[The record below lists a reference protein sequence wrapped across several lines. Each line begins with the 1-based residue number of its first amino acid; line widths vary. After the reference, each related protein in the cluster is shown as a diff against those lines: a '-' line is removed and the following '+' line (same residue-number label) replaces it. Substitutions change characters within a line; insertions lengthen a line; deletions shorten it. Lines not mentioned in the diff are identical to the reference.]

1 MSTRSLAALLLLPLA
16 VLAQPVPL
24 LSIDDPAGDDTGDGS
39 LVYPRDSGYEP
50 GDLDL
55 RSLRVFADGSNLRFE
70 ATFLNPIR
78 DPATVRGSGLG
89 SEDLSVFARRGF
101 YAFNIDIYLDTD
113 RVAGSGNTVTLP
125 GRRANF
131 DPAHGWEKA
140 IVLTPRP
147 ELMARQLANALQQVA
162 TAAPG
167 DVAASIAQ
175 SVFFA
180 TEVKVRGRTVTFM
193 VPTRFIDAQALAGA
207 SLTALVTL
215 SKPSVEAEL
224 SLLGNNPKNPV
235 ERLTL
240 GAAQP
245 ETGRPMVA
253 MGYTGEQAP
262 ATAVVD
268 MLAPAPGQQ
277 ALQLARGGLLTGL
290 NRDNKMGLSSV
301 FQPAAAAAAAVA
313 PAVGGS
319 PAGGSW
325 FSRALG
331 GVATLWG
338 GTAGAA
344 TVAPVAGTTTTGPA
358 NLPSLQSI
366 MAPAAAAGPAGLTPT
381 STPTS
386 TPTPTPTPTSTPGSS
401 SSSPPATPRAPLAP
415 AAALPAAVVPAPAPT
430 AATAT
435 PASRPA
441 PAAERKAARDAA
453 FFEEQELRLRTLER
467 LRKNGLISETEF
479 QQKRKEVLD
488 ML

>member
-125 GRRANF
+125 GRRATF

-224 SLLGNNPKNPV
+224 SLLGNNPKTSL

-245 ETGRPMVA
+245 EMGRPMLA

-268 MLAPAPGQQ
+268 MLGPAPGQQ

-301 FQPAAAAAAAVA
+301 FQPAAAAAPV
-313 PAVGGS
+313 VGGS

-338 GTAGAA
+338 GNAGAA
-344 TVAPVAGTTTTGPA
+344 TVAPVAGATTAGPA

-366 MAPAAAAGPAGLTPT
+366 MAPAAAAGPASLTPT
-381 STPTS
+381 STPNPTQTATS
-386 TPTPTPTPTSTPGSS
+386 GSGSS
-401 SSSPPATPRAPLAP
+401 SSPAASRAPLP
-415 AAALPAAVVPAPAPT
+415 PSAALPPAVVTAPAPT
-430 AATAT
+430 AATAA

>member
-1 MSTRSLAALLLLPLA
+1 MKTSSLAALLLLPLA
-16 VLAQPVPL
+16 VLAQPMPL
-24 LSIDDPAGDDTGDGS
+24 LSIDDPAGDDVGDGS

-55 RSLRVFADGSNLRFE
+55 RSLRVFADGNNLRFE
-70 ATFLNPIR
+70 ATFANPIR
-78 DPATVRGSGLG
+78 DPATVRGSGMG

-101 YAFNIDIYLDTD
+101 YAFNLDIYLDTD

-125 GRRANF
+125 GRRATF

-147 ELMARQLANALQQVA
+147 ELMARQLADTLQQVA

-193 VPTRFIDAQALAGA
+193 VPTSFIGAQALAGA

-224 SLLGNNPKNPV
+224 SLLGNNPRSPL

-245 ETGRPMVA
+245 EMGRPMAA
-253 MGYTGEQAP
+253 MGYTSDQAP

-268 MLAPAPGQQ
+268 MLSPAPGQQ

-290 NRDNKMGLSSV
+290 NRDNKLGLSSV
-301 FQPAAAAAAAVA
+301 FQPATPATPAVA
-313 PAVGGS
+313 SS
-319 PAGGSW
+319 PTGGSW

-331 GVATLWG
+331 GVAALFG
-338 GTAGAA
+338 GATGAA
-344 TVAPVAGTTTTGPA
+344 TAAPVAGASAAAPA
-358 NLPSLQSI
+358 NVPSLQSI
-366 MAPAAAAGPAGLTPT
+366 MAPAAAAGPAGV
-381 STPTS
+381 SAA
-386 TPTPTPTPTSTPGSS
+386 PTPTPSAAPTPAAAAPAVALPALVPAAK
-401 SSSPPATPRAPLAP
+401 PPAP
-415 AAALPAAVVPAPAPT
+415 AAGPA
-430 AATAT
+430 AATAA

-441 PAAERKAARDAA
+441 PAAERKAPRDAA
-453 FFEEQELRLRTLER
+453 FYEEQELRLRTLER
-467 LRKNGLISETEF
+467 LRKNGLISEAEF
-479 QQKRKEVLD
+479 QQKRKDVLD

>member
-1 MSTRSLAALLLLPLA
+1 MKTSSLAALLLLPLA
-16 VLAQPVPL
+16 VLAQPTPL
-24 LSIDDPAGDDTGDGS
+24 LSIDDPAGDDVGDGS

-55 RSLRVFADGSNLRFE
+55 RSLRVFADGNNLRFE
-70 ATFLNPIR
+70 ATFANPIR
-78 DPATVRGSGLG
+78 DPATVRGSGMG

-101 YAFNIDIYLDTD
+101 YAFNLDIYLDTD

-125 GRRANF
+125 GRRATF

-147 ELMARQLANALQQVA
+147 ELMARQLADTLQQVA

-193 VPTRFIDAQALAGA
+193 VPTSFIGAQALAGA

-224 SLLGNNPKNPV
+224 SLLGNNPRSPL

-245 ETGRPMVA
+245 EMGRPMAA
-253 MGYTGEQAP
+253 MGYTSDQAP

-268 MLAPAPGQQ
+268 MLSPAPGQQ

-290 NRDNKMGLSSV
+290 NRDNKLGLSSV
-301 FQPAAAAAAAVA
+301 FQPAAPATPAVA
-313 PAVGGS
+313 SS
-319 PAGGSW
+319 PTGGSW

-331 GVATLWG
+331 GVAALFG
-338 GTAGAA
+338 GATGAA
-344 TVAPVAGTTTTGPA
+344 TAAPVAGASAAAPA
-358 NLPSLQSI
+358 NVPSLQSI
-366 MAPAAAAGPAGLTPT
+366 MAPAAAAGPAGG
-381 STPTS
+381 SAA
-386 TPTPTPTPTSTPGSS
+386 PTPTPSAAPT
-401 SSSPPATPRAPLAP
+401 P
-415 AAALPAAVVPAPAPT
+415 AAAAPAVALPALVPAAKPPAPSAAPSAGPA
-430 AATAT
+430 AATAA

-441 PAAERKAARDAA
+441 PAAERKAPRDAA
-453 FFEEQELRLRTLER
+453 FYEEQELRLRTLER
-467 LRKNGLISETEF
+467 LRKNGLISEAEF
-479 QQKRKEVLD
+479 QQKRKDVLD